1 MEGMLRFDHYKVL
14 GVPRDASLKLIKQAY
29 RRRVKD
35 CHPDRNASPHAALI
49 FHAVHEAYEVLCD
62 KSLRARYDERL
73 RFYRPASRPEGPV
86 VRSPGPRVHHGRQEV
101 EFPPTRFQRSVFIG
115 LHITGLL
122 FGVSSVA
129 GILVSITFLGWPAP
143 LLFFTLP
150 GLAAIPASLEGLSR
164 NGGA

>member
-14 GVPRDASLKLIKQAY
+14 GVPRDASPKHIKQAY

-35 CHPDRNASPHAALI
+35 CHPDRNASPHAAVI

-62 KSLRARYDERL
+62 KELRARYDERL
-73 RFYRPASRPEGPV
+73 RFYRPASRTEEPIGRYMRPQ
-86 VRSPGPRVHHGRQEV
+86 VRTGTEEEEV
-101 EFPPTRFQRSVFIG
+101 PPTRFQRSVFIG

-164 NGGA
+164 TGGT